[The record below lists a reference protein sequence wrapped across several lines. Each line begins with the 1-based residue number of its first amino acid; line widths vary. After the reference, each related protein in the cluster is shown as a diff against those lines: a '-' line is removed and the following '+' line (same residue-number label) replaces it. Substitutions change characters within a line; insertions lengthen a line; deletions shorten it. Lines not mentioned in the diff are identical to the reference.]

1 MSSRTSPN
9 TEEHRPQWKWTF
21 FWGSELWWNWQMD
34 VQPEKISGEYHTC
47 IYVVWSKPAPS
58 HHQQPSQL
66 SLLQANLLKPA
77 AGKTCNYWLLMGNT
91 YNGNTR
97 CGGKTIQ
104 HATHISL
111 SMQLGMSFQRTAGN
125 CTWYCIQN
133 SKWPHSVGLGC
144 LYLYLYYTWHM
155 PRCKGHRVIAIEM
168 LSNKL
173 QQILQW
179 YRSVRHWA
187 CKAMY
192 GSRNQDQLSLPQ
204 KSWSL
209 WFLRMSLILFGG
221 QKGWFSSSYC
231 WTIGCTV
238 YNSFRH
244 NVITLIEIH
253 TVYLAMVCSIPFNSK
268 AMS

>member
-1 MSSRTSPN
+1 MN
-9 TEEHRPQWKWTF
+9 I
-21 FWGSELWWNWQMD
+21 FWGVRMVKLTHGCSTFNLWQVSYMCIYIYILYIYYIYIYYIIHN
-34 VQPEKISGEYHTC
+34 IN

-104 HATHISL
+104 HATNINKYLPLHAT
-111 SMQLGMSFQRTAGN
+111 GHVFFQRTAGN

-144 LYLYLYYTWHM
+144 LYLYYTWHM

-192 GSRNQDQLSLPQ
+192 GSR

-209 WFLRMSLILFGG
+209 WFLRMSLILSKGG
-221 QKGWFSSSYC
+221 
-231 WTIGCTV
+231 
-238 YNSFRH
+238 R
-244 NVITLIEIH
+244 
-253 TVYLAMVCSIPFNSK
+253 K
-268 AMS
+268 AGVFQFFLLDYWLHGVQ